1 MLNNVGDLITEV
13 LVRNNRTTT
22 DSFITDAMLQDWT
35 REANSWATSFH
46 KWPFT
51 EKRDFTTT
59 WSGTEEIAYTSLG
72 TGYRTDSI
80 RMLLI
85 GGKRLKKLNYEDYL
99 TFREEESSSTDRVFS
114 DYGRTLF
121 INPNADVSGSFV
133 PYGQY
138 TPTFDPT
145 DLTTTTIFS
154 DYDQEGNEAYVEKM
168 TSYLKRR
175 EHLAEEA
182 ELHDKRAEA
191 KLDEIWKRILDE
203 SYKYQT
209 HSASGGMWEHFDVLE
224 GRGDTDWFKENQ
236 FN

>member
-1 MLNNVGDLITEV
+1 MLSNVGDLITEV

-22 DSFITDAMLQDWT
+22 DAFITDAMLQDWT

-59 WSGTEEIAYTSLG
+59 WSGTEEITYSALG

-99 TFREEESSSTDRVFS
+99 TFREEQPESNDRVFS

-121 INPNADVSGSFV
+121 VNPNADVSGSFV

-138 TPTFDPT
+138 TPNVDPT
-145 DLTTTTIFS
+145 DLTATTIFS
-154 DYDQEGNEAYVEKM
+154 YYDQEGNEAYVEKM
-168 TSYLKRR
+168 TSFLKRR

-182 ELHDKRAEA
+182 ELHDQRAIA

-209 HSASGGMWEHFDVLE
+209 HSATGGMFEHFSVLD
-224 GRGDTDWFKENQ
+224 GRGQKDWNKENQ
-236 FN
+236 F